1 MSKKPNFSLMNTKH
15 YNKNLNKSEIILCL
29 KNYNL
34 IIEDFLLKTFE
45 KIDYKSSKNLYQI
58 VLRGVNCLEHVF
70 NILFLYTKNILLTLY
85 YSNKAS
91 NAYIDYINSL
101 IIGSNTDKIIYPI
114 YNRNFE
120 LHEIKNSKNAMLC
133 VYDESIKI
141 IDEEYKKNYVMEE
154 SEKKYFD
161 VIKSW
166 SKFVNLIFLKGI
178 NINLSEME
186 QDILLKNMSEIKR
199 NNEKYIDYLLSD
211 ILNKG
216 EKVISSKLEDNKY
229 ILTFNNQIQSILR
242 IMIFMGQNKL
252 NYKETDS
259 IMKLFIKKIFVETID
274 NDVLGQKL
282 IGIDVNNMSNQKF
295 IKEIF
300 S

>member
-15 YNKNLNKSEIILCL
+15 YNKYLNKSEIILCL

-58 VLRGVNCLEHVF
+58 VLRGVSCLEHVF

-141 IDEEYKKNYVMEE
+141 IDEEFKKNYVMEE

-178 NINLSEME
+178 NINLTEIE

-216 EKVISSKLEDNKY
+216 EKVISSKLEENKY
-229 ILTFNNQIQSILR
+229 ISTFNNQIQSILR
-242 IMIFMGQNKL
+242 IMIFISQNKL

-259 IMKLFIKKIFVETID
+259 ILKLFIKKIFVETID
-274 NDVLGQKL
+274 KDVLGQK
-282 IGIDVNNMSNQKF
+282 INWNQC
-295 IKEIF
+295 
-300 S
+300 

>member
-1 MSKKPNFSLMNTKH
+1 M
-15 YNKNLNKSEIILCL
+15 
-29 KNYNL
+29 

-58 VLRGVNCLEHVF
+58 VLRGVSCLEHVF

-141 IDEEYKKNYVMEE
+141 IDEEYKKNYVIEE

-216 EKVISSKLEDNKY
+216 EKVISSKLEENKY
-229 ILTFNNQIQSILR
+229 ISTFNNQIQSILR
-242 IMIFMGQNKL
+242 IMIFISQNKL

-259 IMKLFIKKIFVETID
+259 ILKLFIKKIFVETID
-274 NDVLGQKL
+274 KDVLGQKL